1 MTTYQQIPKVQSG
14 IESVPEYPVILLI
27 VPATFVKI
35 VLKSIVIYYPTSAS
49 AYQAKNG
56 LAGASATSEKSTA
69 TAF

>member
-1 MTTYQQIPKVQSG
+1 MT
-14 IESVPEYPVILLI
+14 LLT

-56 LAGASATSEKSTA
+56 LAGASGTSEKSTA